1 MKAAHG
7 VYGKDLPL
15 LWADDGSGYRGQSQN
30 IPVLK
35 DKPEETLENGDV
47 QIITELMIS
56 TLGIEGYRNNLLQKT
71 TQFEVME
78 EVFKDSETLPEWEKF
93 SKGQNKS
100 GKLFKKILWQ
110 MEDNN
115 LKELVE
121 RVRER
126 KERLGEMYVEET
138 C

>member
-1 MKAAHG
+1 
-7 VYGKDLPL
+7 
-15 LWADDGSGYRGQSQN
+15 
-30 IPVLK
+30 
-35 DKPEETLENGDV
+35 
-47 QIITELMIS
+47 
-56 TLGIEGYRNNLLQKT
+56 
-71 TQFEVME
+71 ME
-78 EVFKDSETLPEWEKF
+78 EVFKDSENPPEWDKF